1 MKREV
6 KQTDVTVSSK
16 GQMVIPASIRQ
27 QLGIE
32 RGTRVT
38 LRVEGGRMIVDPQS
52 LEAKI
57 RQIHAMCGC
66 TAGGPSGTEILLE
79 DRRKEHER
87 EQREEG
93 W

>member
-1 MKREV
+1 MERAIKNI
-6 KQTDVTVSSK
+6 DATVSSK
-16 GQMVIPASIRQ
+16 GQIVIPAAIRE

-52 LEAKI
+52 FEAKI
-57 RQIHAMCGC
+57 RRVKAMRGC
-66 TAGGPSGTEILLE
+66 TKGGPSGTEILLE
-79 DRRKEHER
+79 DRRRER
-87 EQREEG
+87 ERELREEG